1 MFNLNTQTKMKK
13 LFLSLVALVMATMS
27 YAQSNLVATL
37 SHEGEISV
45 FHGSNSLRDAM
56 AAADHGDI
64 ITLASGR
71 YNSVNITKAITLR
84 GAGTEADDTSTG
96 ASRTEIVGDFNIN
109 IPSTE
114 KHLTIDGI
122 YHDGDISTYNTL
134 NNPMLQ
140 KCRFKSIYDSSG
152 HTTVYSLTCIN
163 CRITGVI
170 SLPRYTNSSAKFI
183 NCVVTSPQSS
193 DNGRNGSMEF
203 TNCMILGSV
212 ANIWQSYFQNC
223 ILNVSDKLPNTNMAT
238 YCAGYTSDS
247 AGSPFANLTTQATN
261 KVLTQEQMNSLFKP
275 DTNYELTDEAKAE
288 YVGIDEKEMGIYGGN
303 LPWDVYIPSPRIT
316 KCNVAA
322 KTTADGKLSVD
333 IEVKAAE

>member
-1 MFNLNTQTKMKK
+1 MKK
-13 LFLSLVALVMATMS
+13 LFFSLVALVMATMS

-96 ASRTEIVGDFNIN
+96 ASRTEIVGNFNIN

-114 KHLTIDGI
+114 KHLTIEGI
-122 YHDGDISTYNTL
+122 YHDGDICTSNTL

-140 KCRFKSIYDSSG
+140 KCRFKSIYYNHPNVDK
-152 HTTVYSLTCIN
+152 VYSLTCIN

-183 NCVVTSPQSS
+183 NCVVTSPRSS
-193 DNGRNGSMEF
+193 DNGMNGSMELKIF
-203 TNCMILGSV
+203 IPVSMSSIGEYNFLDNIFYEGTESQWKKISTESCSIVSSPNILFNCSITRLY
-212 ANIWQSYFQNC
+212 NYFHHIFFIC
-223 ILNVSDKLPNTNMAT
+223 KHLIA
-238 YCAGYTSDS
+238 
-247 AGSPFANLTTQATN
+247 
-261 KVLTQEQMNSLFKP
+261 LFHQFF
-275 DTNYELTDEAKAE
+275 N
-288 YVGIDEKEMGIYGGN
+288 
-303 LPWDVYIPSPRIT
+303 
-316 KCNVAA
+316 
-322 KTTADGKLSVD
+322 
-333 IEVKAAE
+333 